1 MTKKRLFIANDSS
14 FLDTGYGVYGKELL
28 TRLHNSGK
36 YEIAELGCYGIVGQ
50 EQIKSI
56 PWKFYPN
63 AVTSQDPRIN
73 EYKTNAIHQFGAWR
87 FVRSILDFK
96 PHIVFDIR
104 DYWMYSY
111 QESTTLKKY
120 FSWVIMPTTD
130 SAPQKID
137 WLYTFANADLVVPY
151 TDWAKKTLTE
161 ACGKLINL
169 HPNIANAGIN
179 PTQFYPFK
187 DKKAY
192 QSKYFNRDVD
202 VTGLVMRNQKRKLMP
217 DMMLAFRKYLNKL
230 KETNNQTKYDRA
242 ILYFHTSYPEESGW
256 EIPSLLIEYGLT
268 DKTFFTYSC
277 QSCKKFFPS
286 KFQGPI
292 TTCKHCKN
300 KTAAFPSPANGVST
314 EQLNEIYNLFDL
326 FVQCA
331 ICEGFGMPQVEAAAC
346 GLQIASVDYSAMTE
360 IAEKLDGFKIPVAR
374 LFREMETNADRA
386 NPDIEALSNILY
398 DFFIKISDEA
408 KLAKS
413 QIIRQK
419 TIDIYAWDNVYKIW
433 EECFDSIDISKKLP
447 WDHPE
452 ISNTNHNVSV
462 PAGLSQREFIEYICT
477 HIIGEPD
484 LLNISNIQM
493 LIRDFC
499 SGLSAA
505 NGGVR
510 SLNHQQ
516 VITMLETYLTNKI
529 NEEKAR
535 ITPNLLQ
542 KEDFLG

>member
-1 MTKKRLFIANDSS
+1 
-14 FLDTGYGVYGKELL
+14 
-28 TRLHNSGK
+28 
-36 YEIAELGCYGIVGQ
+36 
-50 EQIKSI
+50 
-56 PWKFYPN
+56 
-63 AVTSQDPRIN
+63 
-73 EYKTNAIHQFGAWR
+73 
-87 FVRSILDFK
+87 
-96 PHIVFDIR
+96 
-104 DYWMYSY
+104 
-111 QESTTLKKY
+111 
-120 FSWVIMPTTD
+120 
-130 SAPQKID
+130 
-137 WLYTFANADLVVPY
+137 
-151 TDWAKKTLTE
+151 
-161 ACGKLINL
+161 
-169 HPNIANAGIN
+169 
-179 PTQFYPFK
+179 
-187 DKKAY
+187 
-192 QSKYFNRDVD
+192 
-202 VTGLVMRNQKRKLMP
+202 
-217 DMMLAFRKYLNKL
+217 
-230 KETNNQTKYDRA
+230 
-242 ILYFHTSYPEESGW
+242 
-256 EIPSLLIEYGLT
+256 LLIEYGLT